1 MIFGEVGETI
11 ELFIVV
17 GVMFL
22 GIYIVYLIQKQT
34 MR

>member
-17 GVMFL
+17 GVMVL
-22 GIYIVYLIQKQT
+22 GIWIVYLIQKQT

>member
-1 MIFGEVGETI
+1 MLFGEVGETI

-22 GIYIVYLIQKQT
+22 GIYIVYLIQKRT

>member
-1 MIFGEVGETI
+1 MLFGEVGETI

-22 GIYIVYLIQKQT
+22 GIYLVYLIQKRT

>member
-1 MIFGEVGETI
+1 MLFGEVGETI

-17 GVMFL
+17 GVMVL
-22 GIYIVYLIQKQT
+22 GIYIVYLIQKRT

>member
-1 MIFGEVGETI
+1 MLFGEVGETL